1 MLARPSEDTG
11 NNILSTARVL
21 ERGAYEYFI
30 GFTLEE
36 NVIALCARIW
46 KNYGLL
52 GAEE

>member
-1 MLARPSEDTG
+1 M
-11 NNILSTARVL
+11 STARVYK
-21 ERGAYEYFI
+21 RGSYEYFI